1 MTMEAPRDVQALLL
15 VTRKRGHLARVCRRG
30 QKFIASATVRFPEST
45 TMRIGA
51 LLLALAAV
59 LVTAEAHK
67 SKFLPAM
74 RASLSLGS
82 SLLRHVAEIK
92 DRLREDI
99 ERQLLRHVEP
109 HHHPGLHFMFGL
121 PSWKKP
127 ALQQLW
133 MSPAF
138 HSSFSFQSSS
148 SGPHMLP
155 LPFFPRPMP
164 AIAIAPCRNIR
175 TRIAHFVLP
184 CIRITSG
191 EFQRPVAGLGASQPN
206 NVTQG
211 TSNVTADTT
220 SDLAPRVPTSTVTY
234 GTDPVEQYVTG
245 VVTRAVDVTTDGETT
260 STPTYET
267 TTENG
272 ETTSTPTYETTT
284 ETGEVTPTTTELSS
298 DVTATDA
305 VSLAL
310 GTRADDV
317 TTVTDSPD
325 VEVTSEAGYEKSTAQ
340 EPANLDRKG
349 NMILDMFGIPTT
361 STNGNARNTT
371 EQPTSSATDDMNF
384 NEILKEAE
392 AAFAK
397 LSDQ

>member
-1 MTMEAPRDVQALLL
+1 
-15 VTRKRGHLARVCRRG
+15 
-30 QKFIASATVRFPEST
+30 
-45 TMRIGA
+45 MRIGA
-51 LLLALAAV
+51 LLLALAAI
-59 LVTAEAHK
+59 LVAAEAHS
-67 SKFLPAM
+67 SKFLPAV

-82 SLLRHVAEIK
+82 SLLRHVAAIK

-99 ERQLLRHVEP
+99 ERQLLRHVEH
-109 HHHPGLHFMFGL
+109 HHHPGLDFVFEL

-127 ALQQLW
+127 ALQRPW
-133 MSPAF
+133 PSSAF
-138 HSSFSFQSSS
+138 HSSFSYQASS

-155 LPFFPRPMP
+155 LPFFLRPMP
-164 AIAIAPCRNIR
+164 AIAIVPCRNIR
-175 TRIAHFVLP
+175 TRIAHLVLP
-184 CIRITSG
+184 CIRIASG
-191 EFQRPVAGLGASQPN
+191 EFQRPVTNLGASQPN

-245 VVTRAVDVTTDGETT
+245 VVTRAVDVTT
-260 STPTYET
+260 
-267 TTENG
+267 NG

-284 ETGEVTPTTTELSS
+284 ETGEVTPTPSELSS

-317 TTVTDSPD
+317 TTVTVSPD
-325 VEVTSEAGYEKSTAQ
+325 VEVTSGAGYDKYTAQ

-371 EQPTSSATDDMNF
+371 EQPTSSATEDMNF
-384 NEILKEAE
+384 NDILKEAE

-397 LSDQ
+397 LTDQ

>member
-1 MTMEAPRDVQALLL
+1 
-15 VTRKRGHLARVCRRG
+15 
-30 QKFIASATVRFPEST
+30 
-45 TMRIGA
+45 MRIGA

-59 LVTAEAHK
+59 LVAAEAHS
-67 SKFLPAM
+67 SKFLPAV

-82 SLLRHVAEIK
+82 SLLRHVAAIK
-92 DRLREDI
+92 DRLRDDV
-99 ERQLLRHVEP
+99 ERQMLYNFKFRHN
-109 HHHPGLHFMFGL
+109 PGLAFLLKL
-121 PSWKKP
+121 PPFNSPRLKRPW
-127 ALQQLW
+127 A
-133 MSPAF
+133 SPAF
-138 HSSFSFQSSS
+138 HSSFSYQASS

-155 LPFFPRPMP
+155 LPHMLPMP
-164 AIAIAPCRNIR
+164 AIAIVPCRNIR
-175 TRIAHFVLP
+175 TRIAHLALP
-184 CIRITSG
+184 CIGIASE
-191 EFQRPVAGLGASQPN
+191 EFQRPAAGLGASQPD

-211 TSNVTADTT
+211 TSNVKADTT

-245 VVTRAVDVTTDGETT
+245 VVTRAVAV
-260 STPTYET
+260 
-267 TTENG
+267 TENG
-272 ETTSTPTYETTT
+272 ETTT
-284 ETGEVTPTTTELSS
+284 ETREVTPTLSELTS

-325 VEVTSEAGYEKSTAQ
+325 VEVTSEAGYAKYTAQ

-361 STNGNARNTT
+361 STNDNAQNTT

-384 NEILKEAE
+384 NDILKEAE